1 MFVSFS
7 NVNICEIKLDM
18 KDFVRNP
25 VRAPRES
32 TQGRS
37 IPENGK
43 TDVNE
48 NGNFDAGKGSRQKTV
63 FLRSGWPK
71 GGGGLAP
78 SALTV
83 SKCENFGPI
92 FPIIKW

>member
-18 KDFVRNP
+18 KDFVGNP

-37 IPENGK
+37 IPEKDCLK
-43 TDVNE
+43 TEVNC
-48 NGNFDAGKGSRQKTV
+48 DAGEVDLQ
-63 FLRSGWPK
+63 
-71 GGGGLAP
+71 
-78 SALTV
+78 
-83 SKCENFGPI
+83 
-92 FPIIKW
+92 

>member
-18 KDFVRNP
+18 KDFVQNP

-43 TDVNE
+43 IV
-48 NGNFDAGKGSRQKTV
+48 
-63 FLRSGWPK
+63 
-71 GGGGLAP
+71 
-78 SALTV
+78 
-83 SKCENFGPI
+83 
-92 FPIIKW
+92 